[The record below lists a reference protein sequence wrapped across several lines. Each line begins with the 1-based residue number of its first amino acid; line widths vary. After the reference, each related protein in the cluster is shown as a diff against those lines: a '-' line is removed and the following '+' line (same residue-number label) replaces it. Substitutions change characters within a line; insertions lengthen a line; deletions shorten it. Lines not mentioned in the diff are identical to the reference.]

1 MKIKNEEF
9 IKPKEF
15 FYSMIIS
22 IVGSFMLAFC
32 LLATFGLRELFEL
45 MLSLYHIITAS
56 FVVFFIVYS
65 IIYLIIITYRRDIKR
80 FFPIIITGIAIAEFI
95 ASCTIIITDTE
106 NVLFS
111 IVLSVLVTI
120 VFLLLVLEFR
130 NEEKQE

>member
-1 MKIKNEEF
+1 LKNKKEEI

-15 FYSMIIS
+15 FYSMISS
-22 IVGSFMLAFC
+22 IIGSLMLAFC
-32 LLATFGLRELFEL
+32 LLATFGLRELVEL
-45 MLSLYHIITAS
+45 MFSLYHIIAAS

-65 IIYLIIITYRRDIKR
+65 ILYLIIITYGREIES
-80 FFPIIITGIAIAEFI
+80 FFPVITTGIAIAIFI

-120 VFLLLVLEFR
+120 VFLLFVFQDR
-130 NEEKQE
+130 HEKKPP